1 MENEVKEQRLPYA
14 RAVFVLGFL
23 SYDIYNSNSL
33 KIKIK

>member
-1 MENEVKEQRLPYA
+1 MDKEVKEQRLPYA

-23 SYDIYNSNSL
+23 SYDLYNSNNL